1 MSENTK
7 RAVKGGKRKIL
18 PRGSVR
24 CRGSICV
31 SVLAG
36 TGLAAMVPSAGH
48 AYQIYSSNNGLE
60 ISLDTTLEYSNAFRI
75 NAVSKNILNNPNEN
89 DGDQNFQHGMVSNT
103 FSIVPSL
110 NVKDGNFGMRI
121 SGSAFIDTMYLGRNQ
136 NGSPLTLNNYNADN
150 RKFASGTTAIDGR
163 YAELLDAYAYDSYSF
178 NSDGSN
184 TISFKVGRQ
193 VLMWGQSLFFA
204 SNGIAGGMSPINV
217 NNAVTLANPQA
228 QQVFAPVGQAV
239 LTYQP
244 NNWLTLQ
251 GYYQF
256 QWQPSLLPGS
266 GSYFWNVDL
275 LGGGSGR
282 LVVGPGVYFGRG
294 ANYEP
299 PQQNGQFGLSA
310 QFQIGNYDW
319 GLYGLRF
326 DAKTPQIYL
335 QPGVGANPATGTI
348 GTYRVAYQRDI
359 QIYGTSLSTTVG
371 PVNVAGEISGRI
383 HQDLVSN
390 AVVFKPGMNAN
401 SNPGWAYGDTLHGQV
416 SALYITP
423 GLPLMPGGAAVA
435 GEIEYN
441 HVLTVHNKDELQSDR
456 TPSAVGLDISFTPTY
471 YNVLPNTNLSI
482 PLGFQWFPTGR
493 SEFDTN
499 MNAGTGTLNIGV
511 QMVYNAVWQA
521 GLNYQDYLGSVNVRA
536 NGSSKQPL
544 ADRGNISFYIQRTF

>member
-1 MSENTK
+1 MAS
-7 RAVKGGKRKIL
+7 
-18 PRGSVR
+18 
-24 CRGSICV
+24 
-31 SVLAG
+31 LAG
-36 TGLAAMVPSAGH
+36 AGLVMLAPSLGH
-48 AYQIYSSNNGLE
+48 AYQLYSNNGLE
-60 ISLDTTLEYSNAFRI
+60 VSLDTTLEYSNAFRV
-75 NAVSKNILNNPNEN
+75 NSPSKSILNNANEN

-103 FSIVPSL
+103 FSVVPSL
-110 NVKDGNFGMRI
+110 NVTDGNFGMRV
-121 SGSAFIDTMYLGRNQ
+121 SASAFIDTMYLQSNQ
-136 NGSPLTLNNYNADN
+136 NQSPLTLNNYNKN
-150 RKFASGTTAIDGR
+150 NQKFASGTVASDGR
-163 YAELLDAYAYDSYSF
+163 YAELLDAYAYGSHSF

-184 TISFKVGRQ
+184 TVTLKVGRQ

-204 SNGIAGGMSPINV
+204 GNGIAGAMSPINV

-228 QQVFAPVGQAV
+228 QQIFAPVGQAV
-239 LTYQP
+239 LTWQP

-275 LGGGSGR
+275 LGGGSQR
-282 LVVGPGVYFGRG
+282 IVVVPGVYFGRG
-294 ANYEP
+294 ADLSP
-299 PQQNGQFGLSA
+299 PQENGQFGVSA

-335 QPGVGANPATGTI
+335 LPGTGVNLATGTV

-359 QIYGTSLSTTVG
+359 QVYGTSLSTTVG

-390 AVVFKPGMNAN
+390 PPVMMPGMNEN

-423 GLPLMPGGAAVA
+423 GLPLMPGGAAVV

-441 HVLTVHNKDELQSDR
+441 HVLTVHNKVMLQRDR
-456 TPSAVGLDISFTPTY
+456 TPSAVGFDIAITPTY
-471 YNVLPNTNLSI
+471 YNVLPNTNLNI
-482 PLGFQWFPTGR
+482 PLGFQWFPAGR
-493 SEFDTN
+493 SEFDTT
-499 MNAGTGTLNIGV
+499 MNPGTGTLNVGV

-521 GLNYQDYLGSVNVRA
+521 GLTYQDYLGSKSLRA